1 MSEERTQ
8 LRATSMKGGEFL
20 VALLLI
26 LICIFGWIETQN
38 FDVEVSMTN
47 TLGPAIF
54 PQILFGGIIG
64 GALFLIVQV
73 MRDKSDRGTVKWGKS
88 SKVFLAAGAM
98 LFQALTFEEL
108 STFIAAGITL
118 PTLLWIADVKLK
130 TILGVTIGFL
140 LFVYVFFV
148 LILRVPLPMQFLPT
162 ILG

>member
-1 MSEERTQ
+1 MSEEQTQ
-8 LRATSMKGGEFL
+8 LRTTSMKGGEIF
-20 VALLLI
+20 VALVLI
-26 LICIFGWIETQN
+26 GFCILGWIETTN

-54 PQILFGGIIG
+54 PQILLGGITAG
-64 GALFLIVQV
+64 SLFLIVQA
-73 MRDKSDRGTVKWGKS
+73 MRDKLDRGNVKWGKL

-108 STFIAAGITL
+108 STFVAAGITL
-118 PTLLWIADVKLK
+118 PTLLWIANVKPK
-130 TILGVTIGFL
+130 AILGVTIGFL

-162 ILG
+162 LLG

>member
-1 MSEERTQ
+1 MSEEQTQ
-8 LRATSMKGGEFL
+8 LRTTSMKGGEIL
-20 VALLLI
+20 VALVLI
-26 LICIFGWIETQN
+26 GFCILGWIETTN

-54 PQILFGGIIG
+54 PQILLGGITAG
-64 GALFLIVQV
+64 SLFLIVQA
-73 MRDKSDRGTVKWGKS
+73 MRDKLDRGNVKWGKL

-108 STFIAAGITL
+108 STFVAAGITL
-118 PTLLWIADVKLK
+118 PTLLWIANVKPK
-130 TILGVTIGFL
+130 AILGVTIGFL

-162 ILG
+162 LLG

>member
-1 MSEERTQ
+1 
-8 LRATSMKGGEFL
+8 MKGGEIF
-20 VALLLI
+20 VALVLI
-26 LICIFGWIETQN
+26 GFCILGWIETTN

-54 PQILFGGIIG
+54 PQILLGGITAG
-64 GALFLIVQV
+64 SLFLIVQA
-73 MRDKSDRGTVKWGKS
+73 MRDKLDRGNVKWGKL

-108 STFIAAGITL
+108 STFVAAGITL
-118 PTLLWIADVKLK
+118 PTLLWIANVKPK
-130 TILGVTIGFL
+130 AILGVTIGFL

-162 ILG
+162 LLG